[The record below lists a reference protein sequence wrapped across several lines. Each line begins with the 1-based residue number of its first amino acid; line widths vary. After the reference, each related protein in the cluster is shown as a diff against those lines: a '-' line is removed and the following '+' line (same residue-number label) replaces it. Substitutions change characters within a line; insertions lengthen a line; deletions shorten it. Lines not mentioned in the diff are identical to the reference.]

1 MKHNNSKGQ
10 VTAQVTLD
18 EMGRT
23 GFDYDNVQYG
33 TGRIGRLYP
42 VRCDFVYPDD
52 TYKSDTTAV
61 LNFKPLLVPLMTNMH
76 VKQEHFYVP
85 FNTVWDKW
93 DLFISNGE
101 ENDYNGVIPSISLRD
116 IVGSINEIIT
126 NRNQFP
132 IISSGFGLAT
142 QMYLSQD
149 EDKPAWQYQP
159 FISLPQT
166 IQVRAY
172 GQIIETIG
180 QTYFTKFDFE
190 KTPLA
195 QWLKTRQMDD
205 LFDHVQPLVEQLME
219 YMLNMRRTNSI
230 DLFRPIS
237 SYFMPSNPTQDENA
251 NSTYTYYQYFRLNGV
266 EDNKYLRKIAPAL
279 QRICDS
285 EGFVPMVPTQHGINI
300 LRIMYDIYKPL
311 IGLSSNLDMLNY
323 NKLCFEHFLYV
334 IMVQIMSQ
342 LEFTLAEA
350 NFEFVSGSG
359 YKGRQVDLWLYDN
372 RSQGASI
379 NSFLS
384 GKPQTVLPLRA
395 LYSIWFN
402 NYRDQLLE
410 TAAPK
415 LEKGDTISNDE
426 ILTLIAPRLRCW
438 HKDAFTTSLDNPGTG
453 NVGIPVGSVNN
464 TFGAY
469 YAYNQVVDKGVQG
482 NGEDVANLDASSM
495 YKVVID
501 GQTWKLPTAYLTG
514 IDPQDTNNG
523 SSFQGFSLFQLDAAR
538 RAQKFLQKA
547 LFYGNR
553 IQDFLYAHW
562 QVKFLDARLRL
573 PELLATSSDMV
584 QMQQIVANNTIVTEK
599 STNVAGDKAG
609 YAYSQAFTNNIDHY
623 IPEHGVVI
631 SMLSV
636 IPDCVYSNTFDRHLA
651 MLDQF
656 DFPFPEFATL
666 GMQAVYENEM
676 MQIPVRVPDE
686 NDAIVDEILVHGYQG
701 MYYADKSKFNNVHGD
716 LLDTEN
722 VYVMDREFNVFDL
735 NARPKL
741 NYVFVHCHPKLDA
754 FVVDNE
760 WSDYFR
766 FDVYHNEGINRKL
779 PAHSIYI

>member
-85 FNTVWDKW
+85 FNTVWDNW

-101 ENDYNGVIPSISLRD
+101 ENDYNGVVPSISMDNILD
-116 IVGSINEIIT
+116 AINNIVT
-126 NRNQFP
+126 NNGVFP
-132 IISSGFGLAT
+132 IFNTGFSLYGNMHLNNA
-142 QMYLSQD
+142 Q
-149 EDKPAWQYQP
+149 DKPTWQTQP
-159 FISLPQT
+159 YISIPEYFAFWNGQQLPGLP
-166 IQVRAY
+166 I
-172 GQIIETIG
+172 
-180 QTYFTKFDFE
+180 TYLQNFDFDS
-190 KTPLA
+190 TPLA
-195 QWLKTRQMDD
+195 QWLKSRQMDD
-205 LFDHVQPLVEQLME
+205 LYDHVQPLVEQMCE
-219 YMLNMRRTNSI
+219 YILNMRRIGENA
-230 DLFRPIS
+230 LFRPIS
-237 SYFMPSNPTQDENA
+237 SYFVASNAVDSDANA
-251 NSTYTYYQYFRLNGV
+251 NHTYSDFFKLRTSEIDAV
-266 EDNKYLRKIAPAL
+266 DNRYLRKIAPAL
-279 QRICDS
+279 DNLVNS
-285 EGFVPMVPTQHGINI
+285 EGYIPFVPTLHGMNL
-300 LRIMYDIYKPL
+300 LRMLYDVYRPI
-311 IGLSSNLDMLNY
+311 IGLSSNLDMLGY
-323 NKLCFEHFLYV
+323 NKLRFEDFLYV
-334 IMVQIMSQ
+334 IMVQILTSYK
-342 LEFTLAEA
+342 FTLDEA
-350 NFEFVSGSG
+350 SNNV
-359 YKGRQVDLWLYDN
+359 QVDIAL
-372 RSQGASI
+372 SSTHFQSI
-379 NSFLS
+379 GYQVVLS
-384 GKPQTVLPLRA
+384 GKPQSILPLRG
-395 LYSIWFN
+395 LYSIWLN

-410 TAAPK
+410 TDAPK
-415 LEKGDTISNDE
+415 LSKSDSITDDE
-426 ILTLIAPRLRCW
+426 ILTLITPRLRCW

-453 NVGIPVGSVNN
+453 NVGVTLNVR
-464 TFGAY
+464 
-469 YAYNQVVDKGVQG
+469 
-482 NGEDVANLDASSM
+482 NLDGDELNSPRFGISKINDLGIGLNANTDNSNLVEIS
-495 YKVVID
+495 ID
-501 GQTWKLPTAYLTG
+501 GKSYRLPTSYISG
-514 IDPQDTNNG
+514 INSIIDVKDAAPVE
-523 SSFQGFSLFQLDAAR
+523 GFSLFQLDAAR

-553 IQDFLYAHW
+553 IQDFLFSHW

-573 PELLATSSDMV
+573 PELVATSSDMV

-656 DFPFPEFATL
+656 DFPFPDFATL

-676 MQIPVRVPDE
+676 MQLPVKIPNQDSVMSDDV
-686 NDAIVDEILVHGYQG
+686 AVHGYQG
-701 MYYADKSKFNNVHGD
+701 MYYADKSKFNNVHGE

-722 VYVMDREFNVFDL
+722 VYVMDREFNPYDL
-735 NARPKL
+735 DARPKL

-754 FVVDNE
+754 FVIDNE

-766 FDVYHNEGINRKL
+766 FDVYHNQGINRKL